1 LASEVHKLF
10 DESVGQIKRVE
21 HTAERLKDAE
31 TQFEQ
36 DQKSID
42 EVNTSIIITIR
53 EIVLVDREYYTKY
66 IMLDTTTNLCVFLR
80 EF

>member
-1 LASEVHKLF
+1 MATEVHKLF

-21 HTAERLKDAE
+21 NTAERLKDAE

-42 EVNTSIIITIR
+42 DVNSHIIISLKI
-53 EIVLVDREYYTKY
+53 ESLSSINIIKY
-66 IMLDTTTNLCVFLR
+66 LIY
-80 EF
+80 

>member
-1 LASEVHKLF
+1 LATEVHKLF

-42 EVNTSIIITIR
+42 EVNAFIIITIATNQ
-53 EIVLVDREYYTKY
+53 IVLVDKEYDTKS
-66 IMLDTTTNLCVFLR
+66 IMLVTTTT
-80 EF
+80 

>member
-21 HTAERLKDAE
+21 NTAERLKDAE

-42 EVNTSIIITIR
+42 DVNFYIIAKNRIAF
-53 EIVLVDREYYTKY
+53 VDKYYYT
-66 IMLDTTTNLCVFLR
+66 
-80 EF
+80 

>member
-1 LASEVHKLF
+1 MHKLF

-42 EVNTSIIITIR
+42 EVNTSIIIPIATNR
-53 EIVLVDREYYTKY
+53 IVFVDKEYDARYNNNFMCM
-66 IMLDTTTNLCVFLR
+66 IM
-80 EF
+80 

>member
-1 LASEVHKLF
+1 MATEVHKLF

-42 EVNTSIIITIR
+42 EVNAFIIITIATNQ
-53 EIVLVDREYYTKY
+53 IVLVDKEYDTKS
-66 IMLDTTTNLCVFLR
+66 IMLVTTTT
-80 EF
+80 